1 MPRVIIRGM
10 DEEVI
15 EFTTYF
21 EYEQE
26 HRQVK
31 FEGRMYFTI
40 AQINRLGGL
49 QRVQKI
55 GEYLLYDTKHI
66 YSFQWQ
72 RSISGFRRVPDHA
85 PTKYGDYLIHDVYG
99 NHIYRGSMKYV
110 WKEGREN

>member
-21 EYEQE
+21 EYETE

-55 GEYLLYDTKHI
+55 GEYLLYDTQNI
-66 YSFQWQ
+66 YTFEWG
-72 RSISGFRRVPDHA
+72 RSISGFRHVPDQ
-85 PTKYGDYLIHDVYG
+85 PPSQYGTYMIHDVY
-99 NHIYRGSMKYV
+99 HDHVYKGSMKYV
-110 WKEGREN
+110 WKEGEA